1 MYLRCHSRK
10 KNGKRHRYWSVV
22 ESRRGGR
29 GEPVQRQV
37 LYLGEIND
45 SQEAAWRK
53 TIAVFDEDTRQ
64 TEQLALFPADRPIP
78 PDEANALAVVL
89 TELRLRRPRS
99 FGDCW
104 LGCLLWDE
112 LGLSDFWDRRLESQ
126 RGDVGWRK
134 VLQLLV
140 VNRLCAPGS
149 ELAVHARW
157 FDRSAMDELLGTDFA
172 VAGKDRL
179 YRCLDHILPYKDDL
193 CRHLT
198 ERWKTLFDA
207 SFDVLLYD
215 LTSTYFEG
223 LCAEIPK
230 ARHGYSRDGRP
241 DCRQVVIALVVTT
254 DGLPLAYEV
263 LAGNTADHTTLADFL
278 AKIEALYGKAR
289 RVWVMDRGVP
299 TEATLEQMRR
309 EGVAYLV
316 GTPRR
321 QLKRLERELIRR
333 PWEQVHTGVEVKLL
347 EQESELY
354 VLARSVDRRRKETA
368 IRRRRLKRLVQGL
381 QRLQR
386 RRISRDTLLK
396 KIALLQKEA
405 GPSVSSLVTIREPQ
419 PEEPVNRDTFRCTLD
434 RAAWRAAR
442 DRDGC
447 YLLRGHLP
455 WADFPTGLD
464 KQASTLWAWYM
475 QLVQVEEAFKTL
487 KSDLALRPVH
497 HQIESRVEAHV
508 LVAFLGYC
516 LTVTLRMKLRP
527 CAAGLTPRAV
537 LHTLSAVQM
546 VDVAIPT
553 TDGRELL
560 LRRYTEPEPEAAMIL
575 EHLQLAVPPQP
586 PPRIRAGQANQAD
599 RGADCEPGY
608 GATGPPTISTRSA
621 PKM

>member
-1 MYLRCHSRK
+1 
-10 KNGKRHRYWSVV
+10 VV
-22 ESRRGGR
+22 ESRRVGR
-29 GEPVQRQV
+29 GDPVQRHV

-53 TIAVFDEDTRQ
+53 TIAVFDEDRQ
-64 TEQLALFPADRPIP
+64 QTKQLSLFPADRPIP
-78 PDEANALAVVL
+78 ADEANALSVVL
-89 TELRLRRPRS
+89 AALRLHRPRS

-104 LGCLLWDE
+104 LGCGLWEE
-112 LGLSDFWDRRLESQ
+112 LGLSDFWNRRFESQ
-126 RGDVGWRK
+126 RGDVPWRK

-140 VNRLCAPGS
+140 VNRLCSPGS

-172 VAGKDRL
+172 VASKDRL
-179 YRCLDHILPYKDDL
+179 YRCLDRLLPHKDDL

-198 ERWKTLFDA
+198 ERWRTLFDA

-223 LCAEIPK
+223 LCEEIPK

-263 LAGNTADHTTLADFL
+263 LAGNTADHTTLAGFL
-278 AKIEALYGKAR
+278 GKIEALYGKAR

-299 TEATLEQMRR
+299 TEATLERMRG

-321 QLKRLERELIRR
+321 RLRKLEKDLAER
-333 PWEQVHTGVEVKLL
+333 PWAQVREGVQVKLL

-354 VLARSVDRRRKETA
+354 VLARSADRRQKETA
-368 IRRRRLKRLVQGL
+368 MRRRRLKRLVHGL
-381 QRLQR
+381 NRLKR

-396 KIALLQKEA
+396 KIAVLQKEA
-405 GPSVSSLVTIREPQ
+405 GSAASLVTIREPAAD
-419 PEEPVNRDTFRCTLD
+419 EPVNRTTFRCTLD
-434 RAAWRAAR
+434 RAARRAALE
-442 DRDGC
+442 RDGC

-455 WADFPTGLD
+455 WADFPAGLD
-464 KQASTLWAWYM
+464 KQAATLWAWYM

-487 KSDLALRPVH
+487 KSELALRPVYH
-497 HQIESRVEAHV
+497 KVGPRVEAHV
-508 LVAFLGYC
+508 FVAFLGYC
-516 LTVTLRMKLRP
+516 LTVTLRMKLRARAP
-527 CAAGLTPRAV
+527 GLTPRAA
-537 LHTLSAVQM
+537 LQALSAIQM
-546 VDVAIPT
+546 VDVTIPT
-553 TDGRELL
+553 TDGRELI

-575 EHLQLAVPPQP
+575 EQLRMTLPPQP
-586 PPRIRAGQANQAD
+586 PPRIRAGGVELPD
-599 RGADCEPGY
+599 RPA
-608 GATGPPTISTRSA
+608 
-621 PKM
+621 